1 MYPFAM
7 ETPINIT
14 KTERVDDIPLLL
26 AQMEK
31 MNIAA
36 LLDKHFPMHG
46 NWQGL
51 SLGQIV
57 VVWLAYILSEGDH
70 RLNSVQGWV
79 AGIVM
84 TLTLCLKVDG
94 LRELDFADDRLAAVL
109 DRLGQDAGWEAYESE
124 QNGMLLRVYDLAVRR
139 VRIDST
145 TAKGHVT
152 VTEGGLFQFGHSK
165 ERRPDLPQ
173 LKINQSV
180 LDPLGMPLT
189 TTFVSGECADDPLY
203 VPEMRKVQACIQRHG
218 VLYVGDCKM
227 AALATRAFAAAH
239 WDHYLCPLPAVQMPQ
254 AALQALLEPV
264 WTGVQPL
271 APVHRPPE
279 KESGEPEHI
288 ADGFSCT
295 VTLAADCEGDRIEW
309 QEQRLVVRSLKQA
322 ASQEKALEARLEKA
336 EKAIAGLN
344 LRGRGRKCLDE
355 NGLLGAADGI
365 LEGHDVAGLL
375 VVEIT
380 RETQTARK
388 RAYGKRAAE
397 TVAVTTLTACAS
409 RNAAACAEA
418 VRMLGWRVFACN
430 DLELS
435 LAEAVLAYR
444 EQYVIERGFNRL
456 RGKTLGIT
464 PLFLSSTTRIK
475 GLVRLLGIAL
485 RVLCLVEFAV
495 RKALQ
500 EEGAKLDGIYA
511 GNPKRATAKPTTE
524 MMLIA
529 FRGLNLIVINV
540 NEVDRYC
547 MTALNAVQTRILGL
561 IGFTPAIYQGIEM
574 QSGNPALKMGE
585 P

>member
-1 MYPFAM
+1 M

-14 KTERVDDIPLLL
+14 RTERVDDIPLLL

-79 AGIVM
+79 AGILM
-84 TLTLCLKVDG
+84 TLTLCLKAGG
-94 LRELDFADDRLAAVL
+94 LRELDFSDDRLAVVAE
-109 DRLGQDAGWEAYESE
+109 RLGQDAPWEAYESE
-124 QNGMLLRVYDLAVRR
+124 QGGVLLRVYDLEARR
-139 VRIDST
+139 VRLDSST
-145 TAKGHVT
+145 VKSYVA
-152 VTEGGLFQFGHSK
+152 VTEGGLFQLGHSK

-173 LKINQSV
+173 IKISLSV

-189 TTFVSGECADDPLY
+189 TTVVGGECADDPLY
-203 VPEMRKVQACIQRHG
+203 VPEMRKVRACLGRHG

-227 AALATRAFAAAH
+227 AALATRAHVAAH
-239 WDHYLCPLPAVQMPQ
+239 LDHYLCPLPAVQMPE
-254 AALQALLEPV
+254 AALEALLEPV
-264 WTGVQPL
+264 WAGGQPL
-271 APVHRPPE
+271 SPVYRPSE
-279 KESGEPEHI
+279 KETDEPEHI
-288 ADGFSCT
+288 ANGFSYT

-336 EKAIAGLN
+336 EKAIADLN

-355 NGLLGAADGI
+355 VGLRGAADSI
-365 LEGHDVAGLL
+365 LGHYDVAGLL
-375 VVEIT
+375 AVEIA
-380 RETQTARK
+380 RETQSTHK
-388 RAYGKRAAE
+388 RAYGKREAE

-409 RNAAACAEA
+409 RHAAAYAEA

-444 EQYVIERGFNRL
+444 EQYIIERGFNRL

-574 QSGNPALKMGE
+574 QSGKLAVKMGE

>member
-1 MYPFAM
+1 M

-14 KTERVDDIPLLL
+14 RTERVDDIPLLL

-70 RLNSVQGWV
+70 RLNSVQGWA
-79 AGIVM
+79 AGILM
-84 TLTLCLKVDG
+84 TLSLCLKAGG
-94 LRELDFADDRLAAVL
+94 LRELDFGDDRLAAVL
-109 DRLGQDAGWEAYESE
+109 ARLGQDAPWEAYESE
-124 QNGMLLRVYDLAVRR
+124 QGGVLLRVYDLEARR
-139 VRIDST
+139 VRLDSST
-145 TAKGHVT
+145 VKSHVG

-180 LDPLGMPLT
+180 LDPLGLPLT
-189 TTFVSGECADDPLY
+189 TTVVSGECADDPMY
-203 VPEMRKVQACIQRHG
+203 VPEMRKVRACIQRQG

-227 AALATRAFAAAH
+227 AALATRAHVAAH
-239 WDHYLCPLPAVQMPQ
+239 RDHYLCPLPAVQMPE

-264 WTGVQPL
+264 WAGVQPL

-279 KESGEPEHI
+279 KEGGEPEHI
-288 ADGFSCT
+288 ADGFSYT

-309 QEQRLVVRSLKQA
+309 QERRLVVRSLKQA
-322 ASQEKALEARLEKA
+322 AAQEKALEARLGKA
-336 EKAIAGLN
+336 EKEIAGLN

-355 NGLLGAADGI
+355 DGLRGAADGI
-365 LEGHDVAGLL
+365 VERHGVAGLL
-375 VVEIT
+375 AVEIA
-380 RETQTARK
+380 RETQSTHK
-388 RAYGKRAAE
+388 RAYGKRAAG
-397 TVAVTTLTACAS
+397 TVTAATFTAS
-409 RNAAACAEA
+409 TSRDAAACAEA

-444 EQYVIERGFNRL
+444 EQYIIERGFNRL

-485 RVLCLVEFAV
+485 RVLCLVEFAA

-511 GNPKRATAKPTTE
+511 GNPKRATARPTTE

-529 FRGLNLIVINV
+529 FRGLNLTVINV

-547 MTALNAVQTRILGL
+547 MTALNAVQMRILGL
-561 IGFTPAIYQGIEM
+561 IGFPPTIYLGIER
-574 QSGNPALKMGE
+574 QSGKPDVKMGE